1 MRKIINNRL
10 YDTDTATLVGHWD
23 KDLSVTDFGWYS
35 EDLYRKRTGEYF
47 IYGEG
52 NAASPYRQRSYDM
65 WAAGEQI
72 VPIGYDEA
80 REWAEK
86 HLDAD
91 EYEAEFGPVSEDGG
105 DAVVSARVS
114 VAAKRALEREAQRT
128 GESQTAILE
137 RLLMTLAGE

>member
-1 MRKIINNRL
+1 MKKIIKNKL

-23 KDLSVTDFGWYS
+23 KDLSVTDCGWYS

-80 REWAEK
+80 REWAEY
-86 HLDAD
+86 HLEVE
-91 EYEAEFGPVSEDGG
+91 EYEAEFGLPDEGDG
-105 DAVVSARVS
+105 DEVVSARVS
-114 VAAKRALEREAQRT
+114 AAAKRALKRESQRT
-128 GESQTAILE
+128 CESQAAILE
-137 RLLMTLAGE
+137 RLLMTLTGE